1 MSCRIID
8 GKSLAEKIRGGVA
21 AEVALMRVKPCLSV
35 VLVGE
40 DPASK
45 VYVSMKEV
53 ACLGAGMKSRNIKL
67 PENTS
72 EEKLLAEIRGLNA
85 DKTVHGILVQVPL
98 PKQISEAAVLGAV
111 APEKDV
117 DGFNPCNVGKLQGG
131 TPAFVPAT
139 PKGIMR
145 LLKEEG
151 VALAGKHAVVV
162 GRSNIVGKPVASLLL
177 AADATVTQCHSKTK
191 DLAAFT
197 KQADILVV
205 AVGKPRLITKEMVK
219 KGAIV
224 IDAGT
229 SKGTDGKLA
238 GDVDEGVRDIASAIT
253 PVPGGVGPMT
263 IAMLLENTLRA
274 ARAQG
279 CR

>member
-8 GKSLAEKIRGGVA
+8 GKALAEKIRSRITK
-21 AEVALMRVKPCLSV
+21 EVASMKTKPCLSV

-40 DPASK
+40 DSASK

-53 ACLGAGMKSRNIKL
+53 ACIGAGMKSRNIKL
-67 PENTS
+67 PESTT
-72 EEKLLAEIRGLNA
+72 EEKLLAEIRALNA
-85 DKTVHGILVQVPL
+85 DKSVHAILVQVPL
-98 PKQISEAAVLGAV
+98 PKQINENRILESVAA
-111 APEKDV
+111 EKDV
-117 DGFNPCNVGKLQGG
+117 DGFNPCNIGRLHSRSP
-131 TPAFVPAT
+131 TFVPAT

-145 LLKEEG
+145 LLDEAG
-151 VALAGKHAVVV
+151 VELAGKHAVVV
-162 GRSNIVGKPVASLLL
+162 GRSNIVGKPVAALLL

-197 KQADILVV
+197 KQADVLVV
-205 AVGKPRLITKEMVK
+205 AVGKPRMIKKDMVK
-219 KGAIV
+219 KGAVV

-229 SKGTDGKLA
+229 SRDANGKLA
-238 GDVDEGVRDIASAIT
+238 GDVDESVRDVASAIT

-274 ARAQG
+274 ARNQG
-279 CR
+279 CK